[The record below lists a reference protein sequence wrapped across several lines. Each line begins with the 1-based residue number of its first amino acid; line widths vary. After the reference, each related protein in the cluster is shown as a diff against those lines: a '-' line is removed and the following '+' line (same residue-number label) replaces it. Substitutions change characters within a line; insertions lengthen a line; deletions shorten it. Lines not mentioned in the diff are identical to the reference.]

1 MDHTALLLI
10 DLQRDFLEANGRM
23 AVSAVVASQVV
34 SLANR
39 LIQHGENAGWKLI
52 FIRNEYPKS
61 ELIGNLFRKGAAI
74 EGSRGAELDPRV
86 IVPFSGLV
94 LTKSRPDA
102 FTNPELEETLAS
114 GAVHQLVVLGVMAEG
129 CVRATAK
136 GALNRGFAVTVVSD
150 AVASSRGLFWRFG
163 MRSMKNAGAI
173 IKEGSEVLNPNS
185 SPP

>member
-10 DLQRDFLEANGRM
+10 DLQRDFLEVNGRM
-23 AVSAVVASQVV
+23 AVSVADASQVV

-39 LIQHGENAGWKLI
+39 LIQHGVSAGWKLI
-52 FIRNEYPKS
+52 FIKNGYPKS
-61 ELIGNLFRKGAAI
+61 DLIGNLFPQRRGDRGFPWGGA
-74 EGSRGAELDPRV
+74 GSSV

-102 FTNPELEETLAS
+102 FTNPELEETLTS

-129 CVRATAK
+129 CVRATVK
-136 GALNRGFAVTVVSD
+136 GATSRGFGVTVVSD

-163 MRSMKNAGAI
+163 VRSMKNAGAI
-173 IKEGSEVLNPNS
+173 AKVSSEILGLCP

>member
-10 DLQRDFLEANGRM
+10 DLQRDFLEVNGRM
-23 AVSAVVASQVV
+23 AVSVADASQVV

-39 LIQHGENAGWKLI
+39 LIQHGVSAGWKLI
-52 FIRNEYPKS
+52 FIKNRYPKS
-61 ELIGNLFRKGAAI
+61 DLIGNLFRNGAAI

-102 FTNPELEETLAS
+102 FTNPELEETLTS

-129 CVRATAK
+129 CVRATVKDATS
-136 GALNRGFAVTVVSD
+136 RGFGVTVVSD
-150 AVASSRGLFWRFG
+150 AVASTRGLFWRFG
-163 MRSMKNAGAI
+163 MKSMKNAGAVA
-173 IKEGSEVLNPNS
+173 KVSSEILGLCP

>member
-23 AVSAVVASQVV
+23 AVSAADASQVV

-39 LIQHGENAGWKLI
+39 LIQHGESAGWKLI
-52 FIRNEYPKS
+52 FIKNEYPKS
-61 ELIGNLFRKGAAI
+61 DLIGNLFRKGAAI

-102 FTNPELEETLAS
+102 FTNPEVEETLTS

-129 CVRATAK
+129 CVRATVK
-136 GALNRGFAVTVVSD
+136 GAIGRGFGVTVVSD

-173 IKEGSEVLNPNS
+173 AKVSSEILRPCP